1 MQPINIKKSQTLG
14 PNEKADSVSNS
25 TRRHILACNEYVGR
39 LTTFSKYL
47 LWRYSAGSASVN
59 SYLIMGKLSGNALHW
74 TYLFFLYWKNTAVAQ
89 QVDIN
94 ATRNFTRYNAYFAAP
109 ESFQQLGKSDP
120 SAAGDIAMAVIRQ
133 YIMSL
138 NAILLACPRPTGSL
152 AVYKVASKY
161 PGLPTPMDKLPM
173 DVAQMPFNSTTID
186 ANFNFVLFVPKD
198 EFGRP
203 IGDNSVLF
211 KLTIPPGSLGCL
223 YVPSYVHAYSFEQ
236 EIILPTNCAFRVT
249 QMSSNSMIPYVDPKT
264 VRMDNVQPEIK
275 NTNMGPVHDPNRYF
289 PCGQYGC
296 VKQMLYGVTI
306 YTASYVSPTSISA
319 LPQ

>member
-1 MQPINIKKSQTLG
+1 MQPSIVRAGRSLG
-14 PNEKADSVSNS
+14 PTEKADSVSNAM
-25 TRRHILACNEYVGR
+25 RRHIFQCEKYVAS
-39 LTTFSKYL
+39 LTTFSAYI

-59 SYLIMGKLSGNALHW
+59 SYLIMGKLSGNAMHW
-74 TYLFFLYWKNTAVAQ
+74 TYLFFLYWKNTAIAQ

-94 ATRNFTRYNAYFAAP
+94 ATRNFTRYNAYFESP
-109 ESFQQLGKSDP
+109 ETYQQLSRNNP

-138 NAILLACPRPTGSL
+138 NAILLACPRPTGYL

-161 PGLPTPMDKLPM
+161 PGLPSPMDKLPM
-173 DVAQMPFNSTTID
+173 DVPQMPFNSTTID
-186 ANFNFVLFVPKD
+186 SGFNFVLFVPKD
-198 EFGRP
+198 ELGRP

-211 KLTIPPGSLGCL
+211 KLTIPPGSIGCL
-223 YVPSYVHAYSFEQ
+223 YVPSYVHAYGFEQ

-249 QMSSNSMIPYVDPKT
+249 QMSRNSVIPYVDPKT
-264 VRMDNVQPEIK
+264 VRMDNVQPDVK

-296 VKQMLYGVTI
+296 VKQMLYDVTI
-306 YTASYVSPTSISA
+306 YTASYVSPS
-319 LPQ
+319 